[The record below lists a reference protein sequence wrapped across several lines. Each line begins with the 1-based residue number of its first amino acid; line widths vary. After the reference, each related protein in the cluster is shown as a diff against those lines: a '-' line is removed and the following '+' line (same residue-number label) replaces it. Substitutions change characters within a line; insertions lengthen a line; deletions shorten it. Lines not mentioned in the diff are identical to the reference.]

1 MKSFQSVDSRHTHIQ
16 INCRCLHVDV
26 HIWICLIHFE
36 LETDLFVG
44 GGGTLCFVKE
54 KSVVIRL
61 NGSKEEQ
68 MEQFFRRAH

>member
-26 HIWICLIHFE
+26 HIWILLIHFE

-44 GGGTLCFVKE
+44 GRGNTLLSLLRRNQPLYDLTNETIFQ
-54 KSVVIRL
+54 KS
-61 NGSKEEQ
+61 
-68 MEQFFRRAH
+68 A